1 MDKKLIELY
10 KSGHMVIPLY
20 LLKNYKD
27 LKLDLDEFIFLM
39 YLYNKGDKELFD
51 PGKISNDLNI
61 PLKDVMKYISTLT
74 DKKMLKVDVVK
85 NDKNI
90 LEDIIDLDD
99 FYRKI
104 SLKMVSNVN
113 DNLDELNS
121 SVFTFIEKEFGRTLS
136 PMENEIIKSWL
147 ENGSSEELVREAVK
161 EATFNGVNNLRYI
174 DKILYEW
181 EKKGIKNK
189 EDVDKNRNPHRKK
202 EKEEPVEEIFDYN
215 WFEDDDSYEE

>member
-1 MDKKLIELY
+1 
-10 KSGHMVIPLY
+10 
-20 LLKNYKD
+20 
-27 LKLDLDEFIFLM
+27 
-39 YLYNKGDKELFD
+39 
-51 PGKISNDLNI
+51 
-61 PLKDVMKYISTLT
+61 
-74 DKKMLKVDVVK
+74 
-85 NDKNI
+85 
-90 LEDIIDLDD
+90 
-99 FYRKI
+99 
-104 SLKMVSNVN
+104 MVSNVN

-189 EDVDKNRNPHRKK
+189 EDVDKSRNLHRKK
-202 EKEEPVEEIFDYN
+202 EKRRTSRRNI
-215 WFEDDDSYEE
+215 

>member
-1 MDKKLIELY
+1 
-10 KSGHMVIPLY
+10 
-20 LLKNYKD
+20 
-27 LKLDLDEFIFLM
+27 M

-61 PLKDVMKYISTLT
+61 PLKDVMKYISSLT

-189 EDVDKNRNPHRKK
+189 EDVDKNRNLHRKK

>member
-136 PMENEIIKSWL
+136 PMEN
-147 ENGSSEELVREAVK
+147 GSSEELVREAVK

-189 EDVDKNRNPHRKK
+189 EDVDKNRNLHRKK

>member
-1 MDKKLIELY
+1 
-10 KSGHMVIPLY
+10 
-20 LLKNYKD
+20 
-27 LKLDLDEFIFLM
+27 
-39 YLYNKGDKELFD
+39 
-51 PGKISNDLNI
+51 
-61 PLKDVMKYISTLT
+61 MKYISTLT

-181 EKKGIKNK
+181 EKKGIK
-189 EDVDKNRNPHRKK
+189 
-202 EKEEPVEEIFDYN
+202 Y
-215 WFEDDDSYEE
+215 

>member
-1 MDKKLIELY
+1 MEKMQLNEADGGQRKYIMVQVEEDIASDGYLDSNNKTIADIDVDSYLNQMEKAPGKYFDKWI
-10 KSGHMVIPLY
+10 SD
-20 LLKNYKD
+20 YKD
-27 LKLDLDEFIFLM
+27 VVRYEHQRTFTFTPDDE
-39 YLYNKGDKELFD
+39 
-51 PGKISNDLNI
+51 
-61 PLKDVMKYISTLT
+61 
-74 DKKMLKVDVVK
+74 
-85 NDKNI
+85 
-90 LEDIIDLDD
+90 IIDLYD

-189 EDVDKNRNPHRKK
+189 EDVDKNRNLHRKK